1 LINLETLQR
10 IYGLG
15 LSKAQ
20 LCEILLIIAEVAE
33 AQKSAND
40 PQKSANDPQKSA
52 NDPQKS
58 ATLGESAHISI
69 SSLSSKS
76 REVKE
81 EVDTALIGKPST
93 RKPSAREGLAEARWA
108 FWRAYP
114 KRINKLAAFRNFD
127 RTVMSGVSADIV
139 IAAAKRYAKATQAT
153 EKQFIKAPDVWLNKG
168 CWDDEP
174 AHNRVAP
181 AGRSNGMSGAIASF
195 LGGDDDRTG
204 REESF
209 SETLP
214 LLLPER

>member
-1 LINLETLQR
+1 LINVETLQR

-33 AQKSAND
+33 A
-40 PQKSANDPQKSA
+40 QKSA

-153 EKQFIKAPDVWLNKG
+153 
-168 CWDDEP
+168 
-174 AHNRVAP
+174 
-181 AGRSNGMSGAIASF
+181 
-195 LGGDDDRTG
+195 
-204 REESF
+204 
-209 SETLP
+209 
-214 LLLPER
+214 